1 MFEPLWVESPT
12 RKVIVPA
19 VFSFFLNDKMI
30 EAEFQVN
37 MAVLNSF
44 PNDKMIKPEF
54 QVNQIRKLT
63 PFIKLRTI

>member
-1 MFEPLWVESPT
+1 
-12 RKVIVPA
+12 
-19 VFSFFLNDKMI
+19 MI

>member
-1 MFEPLWVESPT
+1 MGGVTYQKSDSSSSI
-12 RKVIVPA
+12 K
-19 VFSFFLNDKMI
+19 FFLNDKMI
-30 EAEFQVN
+30 EPEFQVN